1 MAQTETLRDIL
12 QFYADA
18 GVDIALDEAPRNRLV
33 AAAAAPTPQ
42 PTLQNS
48 AQPADTVPQMPP
60 TVRHQQAP
68 IGEPA
73 QSGQSATSTAMPHDS
88 NLQDARERAASAT
101 SLDELMELQKAYDG
115 CGLKKTAKTTVFE
128 DGNRQAKIMLIG
140 EAPGRDEDMQ
150 GKPFVGRAGQL
161 LDKMLAAITLDR
173 NHVYIANILP
183 WRPPGNR
190 TPTAAEME
198 LCKPFVTRQIELV
211 QPELLVFLGG
221 SSAKNLLDTTDGILK
236 LRGKWRTYSS
246 AQIPALPTL
255 HPAYLLRQPAQ
266 KKLAWRDLL
275 NLKKAAQEKG
285 IFPATSQ

>member
-1 MAQTETLRDIL
+1 MVQTETLKDVL

-33 AAAAAPTPQ
+33 VAVTPAPQSTLHSSVQPENTVSQSPQ
-42 PTLQNS
+42 
-48 AQPADTVPQMPP
+48 
-60 TVRHQQAP
+60 TVRHQPPP

-73 QSGQSATSTAMPHDS
+73 QPAQSGAITAIPHES
-88 NLQDARERAASAT
+88 SLQEARERAASAT

-128 DGNRQAKIMLIG
+128 DGNRQAKIMLVG

-161 LDKMLAAITLDR
+161 LDKMLSAIELDR
-173 NHVYIANILP
+173 NDVYIANILP

-190 TPTAAEME
+190 TPTSAEME
-198 LCKPFVTRQIELV
+198 LCKPFIVRQIELV

-221 SSAKNLLDTTDGILK
+221 SSAKNLLETTDGILK
-236 LRGKWRTYSS
+236 LRGKWRTYSA

-266 KKLAWRDLL
+266 KRLAWRDLL
-275 NLKKAAQEKG
+275 NLKKAAQDKG
-285 IFPATSQ
+285 IFPAASE